1 MYYSATI
8 VEMTGL
14 SSSRTTNI
22 WIAVAINAVNFLFSF
37 PGKQSRIKKS
47 SLQYCNNAQE
57 VGFTCAQRGIL
68 EETKV
73 FFSYLIVKFVFS
85 FPGEQSHQGRF

>member
-8 VEMTGL
+8 VEMAGL

-37 PGKQSRIKKS
+37 PG
-47 SLQYCNNAQE
+47 E
-57 VGFTCAQRGIL
+57 HFIL
-68 EETKV
+68 ETICKIV
-73 FFSYLIVKFVFS
+73 FVIS
-85 FPGEQSHQGRF
+85 

>member
-8 VEMTGL
+8 VEMAGL

-37 PGKQSRIKKS
+37 PGEQIT
-47 SLQYCNNAQE
+47 L
-57 VGFTCAQRGIL
+57 VTIL
-68 EETKV
+68 KV
-73 FFSYLIVKFVFS
+73 VFALL
-85 FPGEQSHQGRF
+85 

>member
-8 VEMTGL
+8 VEMAGL

-37 PGKQSRIKKS
+37 PGEQ
-47 SLQYCNNAQE
+47 LH
-57 VGFTCAQRGIL
+57 QR
-68 EETKV
+68 
-73 FFSYLIVKFVFS
+73 
-85 FPGEQSHQGRF
+85 RF

>member
-8 VEMTGL
+8 VEMAGL

-37 PGKQSRIKKS
+37 PGEQITSETILKVVFAILLRTQSFLGALKR
-47 SLQYCNNAQE
+47 N
-57 VGFTCAQRGIL
+57 IL
-68 EETKV
+68 ECKRY
-73 FFSYLIVKFVFS
+73 FSYC
-85 FPGEQSHQGRF
+85 

>member
-8 VEMTGL
+8 VEMAGL

-37 PGKQSRIKKS
+37 PG
-47 SLQYCNNAQE
+47 
-57 VGFTCAQRGIL
+57 
-68 EETKV
+68 
-73 FFSYLIVKFVFS
+73 
-85 FPGEQSHQGRF
+85 EQSHQRRFQSRLCTNFTQEIVLRAPKEEYLEEANVFSLILLLSFLFLYPGEPSHQ

>member
-8 VEMTGL
+8 VEMAGL

-37 PGKQSRIKKS
+37 PGEQ
-47 SLQYCNNAQE
+47 
-57 VGFTCAQRGIL
+57 IL
-68 EETKV
+68 SEKILKV
-73 FFSYLIVKFVFS
+73 VFS
-85 FPGEQSHQGRF
+85 I